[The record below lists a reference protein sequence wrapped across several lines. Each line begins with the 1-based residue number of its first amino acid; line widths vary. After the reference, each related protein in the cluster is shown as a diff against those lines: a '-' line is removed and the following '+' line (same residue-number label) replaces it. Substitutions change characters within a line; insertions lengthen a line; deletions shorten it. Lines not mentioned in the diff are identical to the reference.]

1 MAQRV
6 SSMLVDT
13 VRAIQHLPAQGWLIL
28 CAFILIAVGARSGV
42 WQMTP
47 QQVTAA
53 RRTANEWER
62 TAFLLKD
69 AVANALLFGLGT
81 AVLIMWAHRWLIVLG
96 VFIGAALVVPTVL
109 QDLRLTFGG
118 VLTIL
123 SKRHQRVATTASI
136 AIRLTGDLVQV
147 FYVATLLTALV
158 T

>member
-1 MAQRV
+1 
-6 SSMLVDT
+6 MLVDT
-13 VRAIQHLPAQGWLIL
+13 VRAIQHLPAQRWLIL

-42 WQMTP
+42 WQMTL
-47 QQVTAA
+47 QQVTAE

-69 AVANALLFGLGT
+69 AVANALLFGLST

-96 VFIGAALVVPTVL
+96 VFVWAALVVPTVL

-118 VLTIL
+118 VLAIL
-123 SKRHQRVATTASI
+123 SKRPQRVATTASI
-136 AIRLTGDLVQV
+136 VVRLTGDLVQV
-147 FYVATLLTALV
+147 FYVAMLLTAML